1 MPEIRAAGF
10 VLYRAERNHHL
21 YLTLRN
27 ARHGDVGLPKG
38 KARGAED
45 SLETALRES
54 VEETGLSRDRIAA
67 HRWFRR
73 AVTYPL
79 KGVEK
84 EVVYLLART
93 DTDAITLSAEHESCA
108 WLDLYGALEAVRHE
122 NLRGVLRDAAV
133 FSKDPVL
140 RQGLAPADARALLE
154 TEAGDP
160 EAPVVRHTAHVAA
173 MARALASAWGGLDPD
188 YVEAAAWLHDIGRT
202 RSHGARHPLEGFR
215 LVVERGHG
223 GYAPPCLSHYTKG
236 RPHGDFGDAADE
248 MWRACDLETLLPE
261 ERLIALAD
269 AMAAGERRVTLEE
282 RHADLCRR
290 YGAGPFFDGML
301 EAVRGLRREFEART
315 GRDLYAIV
323 A

>member
-1 MPEIRAAGF
+1 MAQIQAAGF
-10 VLYRAERNHHL
+10 VLYRAGRKHHL

-38 KARGAED
+38 KASRAEG
-45 SLETALRES
+45 SLETALRETD
-54 VEETGLSRDRIAA
+54 EETGLGPDRIAA
-67 HRWFRR
+67 NRWFRR

-84 EVVYLLART
+84 EVVYHLAH
-93 DTDAITLSAEHESCA
+93 TDAEEITLSPEHESCA
-108 WLDLYGALEAVRHE
+108 WLDLDRALEAVRHD

-133 FSKDPVL
+133 FSKDPIL
-140 RQGLAPADARALLE
+140 RRGLAPAAARGLLAA
-154 TEAGDP
+154 EAGE
-160 EAPVVRHTAHVAA
+160 EAPVLRHTAHVAA
-173 MARALASAWGGLDPD
+173 MARALANAWGDLDPD
-188 YVEAAAWLHDIGRT
+188 YVEAAAWLHDIGRART
-202 RSHGARHPLEGFR
+202 HGLRHPIEGFH
-215 LVVERGHG
+215 LAVERGHG
-223 GYAPPCLSHYTKG
+223 GYAAPCLSHYTKG
-236 RPHGDFGDAADE
+236 RPHREFGDLADE
-248 MWRACDLETLLPE
+248 MWRACDLETFGPE

-301 EAVRGLRREFEART
+301 EAARGLQQEFESRT
-315 GRDLYAIV
+315 GRGLYATV

>member
-10 VLYRAERNHHL
+10 VLYRAGRNHHL

-38 KARGAED
+38 KAKHGEG
-45 SLETALRES
+45 SLEAALRETE
-54 VEETGLSRDRIAA
+54 EETGLAPDRIAA
-67 HRWFRR
+67 NHWFRR

-93 DTDAITLSAEHESCA
+93 DEETIALSPEHESCA
-108 WLDLYGALEAVRHE
+108 WLDLDRALEAVRHD
-122 NLRGVLRDAAV
+122 NLRDVLKDAAV

-140 RQGLAPADARALLE
+140 RRGLAPSAARALLAA
-154 TEAGDP
+154 EAGDG
-160 EAPVVRHTAHVAA
+160 APVLRHTTHVAA
-173 MARALASAWGGLDPD
+173 MARALAEAWGGLDPD
-188 YVEAAAWLHDIGRT
+188 YVEAAAWLHDIGRA
-202 RSHGARHPLEGFR
+202 RSHGPRHPIEGFR

-223 GYAPPCLSHYTKG
+223 GYAAPCLSHYTKG

-248 MWRACDLETLLPE
+248 MWSACDLETFLPE

-282 RHADLCRR
+282 RHQDLCRR

-301 EAVRGLRREFEART
+301 AAVRGLQQEFESRT
-315 GRDLYAIV
+315 GRGLYETV